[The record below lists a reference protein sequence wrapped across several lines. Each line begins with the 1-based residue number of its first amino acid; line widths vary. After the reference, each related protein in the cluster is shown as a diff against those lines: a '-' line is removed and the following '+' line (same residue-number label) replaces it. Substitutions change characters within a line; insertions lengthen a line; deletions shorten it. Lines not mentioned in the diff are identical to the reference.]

1 MAETGASPAPRSQPP
16 DRRERPL
23 RRDPAAGIVGGVL
36 AGIAAQLGWD
46 VRLVRVLFLVG
57 VVVTGGLLLAAYAV
71 GWLLIPAAQAGGRA
85 APVPIPGRRRGWQLG
100 LGVGLLTTSGLL
112 VFRELGLWWSDAVV
126 WPLVLAV
133 AGATLLWAQSR
144 RADATAAAGP
154 CRWHRARSGR
164 RPTEAAPA
172 AALTSASRLRDL
184 YRGGFGVALVVGAAL
199 LFLSQ
204 VDALG
209 AARDAAFTAIVAI
222 FALALILAPFIWR
235 LGRSLAAERAE
246 RVRSQERAEMAA
258 HLHDSVLQTLTL
270 MQMRADD
277 PREVAALARRQQREL
292 RAWLAAGREAGED
305 RFAAALRAAAEEVED
320 AYRINGRRR
329 RGRRRRPRRA
339 GGGARRRDPRGADQ
353 RRQVRRRGRAGL
365 GLCGGR
371 AGADRGVRARPRP
384 RLRSRP
390 VAGGP
395 PRGRASRSS
404 AGCGGTAGL
413 RRSSPCPG
421 PEPRS
426 CSRSRGDADERSRF
440 DRHRRRPRAVPE
452 RRSLRGRGA
461 GRRRRRG
468 RLGRGGGPGDRG
480 DSVPTSSSSTSTCPA
495 AAGSR

>member
-71 GWLLIPAAQAGGRA
+71 GWLLIPAAQSGGRA
-85 APVPIPGRRRGWQLG
+85 APAPIPGRRRGWQLG

-154 CRWHRARSGR
+154 VAPRAERAPSDQS
-164 RPTEAAPA
+164 APA
-172 AALTSASRLRDL
+172 AALTPASRLRDL

-292 RAWLAAGREAGED
+292 RAWLAAGGEAGED

-320 AYRINGRRR
+320 AYRITVDVVAVGDADLDEPAAALVAATREALTNAAKFAADAGPVSVYAEVGPEQIEAFVRDRGPGFDPDRLPEDRRGVRESIVGRMQRHGGTATIVSVPGSGTEVVLSIE
-329 RGRRRRPRRA
+329 RGRR
-339 GGGARRRDPRGADQ
+339 
-353 RRQVRRRGRAGL
+353 
-365 GLCGGR
+365 
-371 AGADRGVRARPRP
+371 
-384 RLRSRP
+384 
-390 VAGGP
+390 
-395 PRGRASRSS
+395 
-404 AGCGGTAGL
+404 
-413 RRSSPCPG
+413 
-421 PEPRS
+421 
-426 CSRSRGDADERSRF
+426 
-440 DRHRRRPRAVPE
+440 
-452 RRSLRGRGA
+452 
-461 GRRRRRG
+461 
-468 RLGRGGGPGDRG
+468 
-480 DSVPTSSSSTSTCPA
+480 
-495 AAGSR
+495 

>member
-71 GWLLIPAAQAGGRA
+71 GWLLIPAAQSGGRA
-85 APVPIPGRRRGWQLG
+85 APAPVPGRRRGWQLG

-154 CRWHRARSGR
+154 VAPRAERAPSDQS
-164 RPTEAAPA
+164 APA
-172 AALTSASRLRDL
+172 AALTPASRLRDL

-292 RAWLAAGREAGED
+292 RAWLAAGGEAGED

-320 AYRINGRRR
+320 AYRITVDVVAVGDADLDEPAAALVAATREALTNAAKFAAEAGPVSVYAEVGPEQIEAFVRD
-329 RGRRRRPRRA
+329 RGP
-339 GGGARRRDPRGADQ
+339 GFDPDRLPED
-353 RRQVRRRGRAGL
+353 R
-365 GLCGGR
+365 
-371 AGADRGVRARPRP
+371 RGVRE
-384 RLRSRP
+384 SI
-390 VAGGP
+390 V
-395 PRGRASRSS
+395 GRMQRH
-404 AGCGGTAGL
+404 GGTATI
-413 RRSSPCPG
+413 
-421 PEPRS
+421 
-426 CSRSRGDADERSRF
+426 
-440 DRHRRRPRAVPE
+440 V
-452 RRSLRGRGA
+452 
-461 GRRRRRG
+461 
-468 RLGRGGGPGDRG
+468 
-480 DSVPTSSSSTSTCPA
+480 SVP
-495 AAGSR
+495 GSGTEVVLSIARDAR

>member
-71 GWLLIPAAQAGGRA
+71 GWLLIPAAQSGGRA
-85 APVPIPGRRRGWQLG
+85 APAPVPGRRRGWQLG

-154 CRWHRARSGR
+154 VAPRAERAPSDQS
-164 RPTEAAPA
+164 APA
-172 AALTSASRLRDL
+172 AALTPASRLRDL

-277 PREVAALARRQQREL
+277 PREVAALTRRQQREL
-292 RAWLAAGREAGED
+292 RAWLAAGGEAGED

-320 AYRINGRRR
+320 AYRITVDVVAVGDADLDEPAAALVAATREALTNAAKFAADAGPVSVYAEVWPEQIEAFVRD
-329 RGRRRRPRRA
+329 RGP
-339 GGGARRRDPRGADQ
+339 GFDPDRLPED
-353 RRQVRRRGRAGL
+353 R
-365 GLCGGR
+365 
-371 AGADRGVRARPRP
+371 RGVRE
-384 RLRSRP
+384 SI
-390 VAGGP
+390 V
-395 PRGRASRSS
+395 GRMQRH
-404 AGCGGTAGL
+404 GGTATI
-413 RRSSPCPG
+413 
-421 PEPRS
+421 
-426 CSRSRGDADERSRF
+426 
-440 DRHRRRPRAVPE
+440 V
-452 RRSLRGRGA
+452 
-461 GRRRRRG
+461 
-468 RLGRGGGPGDRG
+468 
-480 DSVPTSSSSTSTCPA
+480 SVP
-495 AAGSR
+495 GSGTEVVLSIARDAR

>member
-71 GWLLIPAAQAGGRA
+71 GWLLIPAAQSGGRA
-85 APVPIPGRRRGWQLG
+85 APAPIPGRRRGWQLG

-154 CRWHRARSGR
+154 VAPRAERAPSDQS
-164 RPTEAAPA
+164 APA
-172 AALTSASRLRDL
+172 AALTPASRLRDL

-292 RAWLAAGREAGED
+292 RAWLAAGGEAGED

-320 AYRINGRRR
+320 AYRITVDVVAVGDADLDEPAAALVAATREALTNAAKFAAEAGPVSVYAEVGPEQIEAFVRD
-329 RGRRRRPRRA
+329 RGP
-339 GGGARRRDPRGADQ
+339 GFDPDRLPED
-353 RRQVRRRGRAGL
+353 R
-365 GLCGGR
+365 
-371 AGADRGVRARPRP
+371 RGVRE
-384 RLRSRP
+384 SI
-390 VAGGP
+390 V
-395 PRGRASRSS
+395 GRMQRH
-404 AGCGGTAGL
+404 GGTATI
-413 RRSSPCPG
+413 
-421 PEPRS
+421 
-426 CSRSRGDADERSRF
+426 
-440 DRHRRRPRAVPE
+440 V
-452 RRSLRGRGA
+452 
-461 GRRRRRG
+461 
-468 RLGRGGGPGDRG
+468 
-480 DSVPTSSSSTSTCPA
+480 SVP
-495 AAGSR
+495 GSGTEVVLTIDRSGR

>member
-71 GWLLIPAAQAGGRA
+71 GWLLIPAAQSGGRA
-85 APVPIPGRRRGWQLG
+85 APAPIPGRRRGWQLG

-154 CRWHRARSGR
+154 VAPRAERAPSDQS
-164 RPTEAAPA
+164 APA
-172 AALTSASRLRDL
+172 AALTPASRLRDL

-292 RAWLAAGREAGED
+292 RAWLAAGGEAGED

-320 AYRINGRRR
+320 AYRITVDVVAVGDADLDEPAAALVAATREALTNAAKFAAEAGPVSVYAEVGPEQIEAFVRD
-329 RGRRRRPRRA
+329 RGP
-339 GGGARRRDPRGADQ
+339 GFDPDRLPED
-353 RRQVRRRGRAGL
+353 R
-365 GLCGGR
+365 
-371 AGADRGVRARPRP
+371 RGVRE
-384 RLRSRP
+384 SI
-390 VAGGP
+390 V
-395 PRGRASRSS
+395 GRMQRH
-404 AGCGGTAGL
+404 GGTATI
-413 RRSSPCPG
+413 
-421 PEPRS
+421 
-426 CSRSRGDADERSRF
+426 
-440 DRHRRRPRAVPE
+440 V
-452 RRSLRGRGA
+452 
-461 GRRRRRG
+461 
-468 RLGRGGGPGDRG
+468 
-480 DSVPTSSSSTSTCPA
+480 SVP
-495 AAGSR
+495 GSGTEVVLSIARNAR

>member
-71 GWLLIPAAQAGGRA
+71 GWLLIPAAQSGGRA
-85 APVPIPGRRRGWQLG
+85 APAPIPGRRRGWQLG

-154 CRWHRARSGR
+154 VAPRAERAPSDQS
-164 RPTEAAPA
+164 APA
-172 AALTSASRLRDL
+172 AALTPASRLRDL

-292 RAWLAAGREAGED
+292 RAWLAAGGEAGED

-320 AYRINGRRR
+320 AYRITVDVVAVGDADLDEPAAALVAATREALTNAAKFAAEAGPVSVYAEVGPEQIEAFVRD
-329 RGRRRRPRRA
+329 RGP
-339 GGGARRRDPRGADQ
+339 GFDPDRLPED
-353 RRQVRRRGRAGL
+353 R
-365 GLCGGR
+365 
-371 AGADRGVRARPRP
+371 RGVRE
-384 RLRSRP
+384 SI
-390 VAGGP
+390 V
-395 PRGRASRSS
+395 GRMQRH
-404 AGCGGTAGL
+404 GGTATI
-413 RRSSPCPG
+413 
-421 PEPRS
+421 
-426 CSRSRGDADERSRF
+426 
-440 DRHRRRPRAVPE
+440 V
-452 RRSLRGRGA
+452 
-461 GRRRRRG
+461 
-468 RLGRGGGPGDRG
+468 
-480 DSVPTSSSSTSTCPA
+480 SVP
-495 AAGSR
+495 GSGTEVVLSIARVAR

>member
-1 MAETGASPAPRSQPP
+1 MAETGASPAPRSQPA

-71 GWLLIPAAQAGGRA
+71 GWLLIPAAQSGGRA
-85 APVPIPGRRRGWQLG
+85 APAPVSGRRRGWQLG

-154 CRWHRARSGR
+154 VAPRAERAPSDQS
-164 RPTEAAPA
+164 APA
-172 AALTSASRLRDL
+172 AALTPASRLRDL

-292 RAWLAAGREAGED
+292 RAWLAAGGEAGED

-320 AYRINGRRR
+320 AYRITVDVVAVGDADLDEPAAALVAATREALTNAAKFAAEAGPVSVYAEVGPEQIEAFVRD
-329 RGRRRRPRRA
+329 RGP
-339 GGGARRRDPRGADQ
+339 GFDPDRLPED
-353 RRQVRRRGRAGL
+353 R
-365 GLCGGR
+365 
-371 AGADRGVRARPRP
+371 RGVRE
-384 RLRSRP
+384 SI
-390 VAGGP
+390 V
-395 PRGRASRSS
+395 GRMQRH
-404 AGCGGTAGL
+404 GGTATI
-413 RRSSPCPG
+413 
-421 PEPRS
+421 
-426 CSRSRGDADERSRF
+426 
-440 DRHRRRPRAVPE
+440 V
-452 RRSLRGRGA
+452 
-461 GRRRRRG
+461 
-468 RLGRGGGPGDRG
+468 
-480 DSVPTSSSSTSTCPA
+480 SVP
-495 AAGSR
+495 GSGTEVVLSIARDAR

>member
-1 MAETGASPAPRSQPP
+1 MAETGTSPAPARPP
-16 DRRERPL
+16 DRGERTL

-36 AGIAAQLGWD
+36 AGIAARLGWD
-46 VRLVRVLFLVG
+46 VRLVRILFLAG
-57 VVVTGGLLLAAYAV
+57 VVLTGGLLLAAYAA
-71 GWLLIPAAQAGGRA
+71 GWLLIPAAAGGGRA
-85 APVPIPGRRRGWQLG
+85 APAAVPGRRRGWQLG
-100 LGVGLLTTSGLL
+100 LGAGLLTTSGLL

-144 RADATAAAGP
+144 RADATAAAEPG
-154 CRWHRARSGR
+154 
-164 RPTEAAPA
+164 PA
-172 AALTSASRLRDL
+172 AARPERARADEPTAPSPALTQASRLRDL

-292 RAWLAAGREAGED
+292 RAWLAAGREIGED

-320 AYRINGRRR
+320 AYRITVDVVAVGDADLDDEAAALVAAAREALTNAAKFAADSGPISVYAEAGPELIEAFVRD
-329 RGRRRRPRRA
+329 RGP
-339 GGGARRRDPRGADQ
+339 GFDPERLPED
-353 RRQVRRRGRAGL
+353 R
-365 GLCGGR
+365 
-371 AGADRGVRARPRP
+371 RGVRE
-384 RLRSRP
+384 SI
-390 VAGGP
+390 V
-395 PRGRASRSS
+395 GRMQRH
-404 AGCGGTAGL
+404 GGTATI
-413 RRSSPCPG
+413 
-421 PEPRS
+421 
-426 CSRSRGDADERSRF
+426 
-440 DRHRRRPRAVPE
+440 V
-452 RRSLRGRGA
+452 
-461 GRRRRRG
+461 
-468 RLGRGGGPGDRG
+468 
-480 DSVPTSSSSTSTCPA
+480 SVPGSGTEVVLSIGRA
-495 AAGSR
+495 AR

>member
-71 GWLLIPAAQAGGRA
+71 GWLLIPAAQSGGRA
-85 APVPIPGRRRGWQLG
+85 APAPVSGRRRGWQLG

-133 AGATLLWAQSR
+133 AGATLLWAQTR

-154 CRWHRARSGR
+154 VAPRAERAPSDQS
-164 RPTEAAPA
+164 APA
-172 AALTSASRLRDL
+172 AALTPASRLRDL

-292 RAWLAAGREAGED
+292 RAWLAAGGEAGED

-320 AYRINGRRR
+320 AYRITVDVVAVGDADLDEPAAALVAATREALTNAAKFAAEAGPVSVYAEVGPEQIEAFVRD
-329 RGRRRRPRRA
+329 RGP
-339 GGGARRRDPRGADQ
+339 GFDPDRLPED
-353 RRQVRRRGRAGL
+353 R
-365 GLCGGR
+365 
-371 AGADRGVRARPRP
+371 RGVRE
-384 RLRSRP
+384 SI
-390 VAGGP
+390 V
-395 PRGRASRSS
+395 GRMQRH
-404 AGCGGTAGL
+404 GGTATI
-413 RRSSPCPG
+413 
-421 PEPRS
+421 
-426 CSRSRGDADERSRF
+426 
-440 DRHRRRPRAVPE
+440 V
-452 RRSLRGRGA
+452 
-461 GRRRRRG
+461 
-468 RLGRGGGPGDRG
+468 
-480 DSVPTSSSSTSTCPA
+480 SVP
-495 AAGSR
+495 GSGTEVVLSIARDAR

>member
-1 MAETGASPAPRSQPP
+1 MAETGASPVPRSRPP

-71 GWLLIPAAQAGGRA
+71 GWLLVPAAQPGGRA
-85 APVPIPGRRRGWQLG
+85 APVSVPGRRRGWQLG

-112 VFRELGLWWSDAVV
+112 VFRELGLWWSDAIV

-154 CRWHRARSGR
+154 GPVAPQAERAQFD
-164 RPTEAAPA
+164 EAAAPA
-172 AALTSASRLRDL
+172 GALTPASRLRDL
-184 YRGGFGVALVVGAAL
+184 YRGGFGIALVVGAAL

-292 RAWLAAGREAGED
+292 RAWLAAGREVGED

-320 AYRINGRRR
+320 AYRITVDVVAVGDADLDEPAAALIAATREALTNAAKFAADAGPVSVYAEVGPEQIEAFVRD
-329 RGRRRRPRRA
+329 RGP
-339 GGGARRRDPRGADQ
+339 GFDPDRLPED
-353 RRQVRRRGRAGL
+353 R
-365 GLCGGR
+365 
-371 AGADRGVRARPRP
+371 RGVRE
-384 RLRSRP
+384 SI
-390 VAGGP
+390 V
-395 PRGRASRSS
+395 GRMQRH
-404 AGCGGTAGL
+404 GGTATI
-413 RRSSPCPG
+413 
-421 PEPRS
+421 
-426 CSRSRGDADERSRF
+426 
-440 DRHRRRPRAVPE
+440 V
-452 RRSLRGRGA
+452 
-461 GRRRRRG
+461 
-468 RLGRGGGPGDRG
+468 
-480 DSVPTSSSSTSTCPA
+480 SVP
-495 AAGSR
+495 GSGTEVVLSIARNAR